1 MKYLFCILTVFSGI
15 KLNAQCEAVL
25 PFTHESMKDIQDVYQ
40 FTFLNKSPKNKLD
53 SLVRQAMF
61 PPKKIDSNYY
71 DWNNLDARIVEVI
84 DPLKMYAIVDAIGA
98 LRTPEAFVILNLY
111 GLLDMMGQGDLSLFS
126 TFCANIHYYGGAASI
141 NKYFLD
147 SSVSHEL
154 KYPPFHSEVFLKSLP
169 LSQKFFKNIFYC
181 KRLQG
186 DAMLMYEMSKMNPK
200 PFDEIIEK
208 IIHHYLGSM
217 EPDTTQLFRDS
228 VLIAL
233 NQLPVVHDATWD
245 DCNNA
250 FKSDTNRL
258 GVYFRSKDSQT
269 EEEISM
275 LRVYTLITNSSGQ
288 QHLVDISYSP
298 NFISQT
304 RQRCE
309 EYED

>member
-61 PPKKIDSNYY
+61 TPKKIDSNYS

-111 GLLDMMGQGDLSLFS
+111 GLLDMKGQGDLSLFS
-126 TFCANIHYYGGAASI
+126 TFCANIHYYGGAAAI

-154 KYPPFHSEVFLKSLP
+154 KYTPFHSEVFLKSLP
-169 LSQKFFKNIFYC
+169 LRQKFFKNIFYC

-208 IIHHYLGSM
+208 ILLHYLGSM

-258 GVYFRSKDSQT
+258 GDYFRSKDPQSG
-269 EEEISM
+269 EEISM
-275 LRVYTLITNSSGQ
+275 LRVYTLVANSSGQ
-288 QHLVDISYSP
+288 QQLVDISFSP
-298 NFISQT
+298 DFISQT